1 MNTSEQSR
9 FDKLY
14 QQYLVSLKLQ
24 GLRPKTIDSYS
35 RAVRKIAEHFNCCPD
50 SLTKDQLKSYFS
62 HLVDTRS
69 WSLVKI
75 VRNALQFFY
84 KHVLEKEW
92 VWVNIVK
99 PPKVQTLP
107 NILTQAEVPNVL
119 NAIRHSAYRVYLFT
133 VYSMGLRLTEALT
146 LRPGDINSTH
156 QQVHIRCSKGG
167 KSRMVPLPELTLFFL
182 RKHWATHRNPTLIF
196 PRQSGVNFNKQSTTV
211 TLDCG
216 SVQKAI
222 KLAVSDAGIPRLITI
237 RSLRHSYATHLL
249 EKGVDL
255 REIQS
260 IMGHESPKTTERYTH
275 LTNVTQNNA
284 RQQISTLINALNLQ
298 WVDES

>member
-1 MNTSEQSR
+1 MNSSEQSR
-9 FDKLY
+9 FDKQY
-14 QQYLVSLKLQ
+14 HQYLVTLKLQ

-35 RAVRKIAEHFNCCPD
+35 RAVRKIADYFDCCPD
-50 SLTKDQLKSYFS
+50 SLTKDQLKTYFS

-107 NILTQAEVPNVL
+107 NILTQAEVPIVL
-119 NAIRHSAYRVYLFT
+119 NAVNKPAYRVYLLT
-133 VYSMGLRLTEALT
+133 VYSMGLRLNEALT
-146 LRPGDINSTH
+146 LRPGDINAQL

-167 KSRMVPLPELTLFFL
+167 KSRMVPLPDLTLFFL
-182 RKHWATHRNPTLIF
+182 RKHWATHRNRALIF
-196 PRQSGVNFNKQSTTV
+196 PRQSGARINRQTTTV

-216 SVQKAI
+216 SVQKSI
-222 KLAVSDAGIPRLITI
+222 KRAVEDGNIPRLITI

-275 LTNVTQNNA
+275 LTNVTQSNA
-284 RQQISTLINALNLQ
+284 RQQIASLINGLTLAWEDL
-298 WVDES
+298 S

>member
-1 MNTSEQSR
+1 MHTSEQTH
-9 FDKLY
+9 FDQLY
-14 QQYLVSLKLQ
+14 QQYLVALKLQ

-35 RAVRKIAEHFNCCPD
+35 RAVRKTAEYFDCCPD
-50 SLTKDQLKSYFS
+50 TLTKTQLKTYFS

-92 VWVNIVK
+92 VWVDIVK
-99 PPKVQTLP
+99 PPNVQTLP
-107 NILTQAEVPNVL
+107 DILTQTEVPRLL
-119 NAIRHSAYRVYLFT
+119 NAVIKPTYRVYLFT

-146 LRPGDINSTH
+146 LKPGDISAEH

-167 KSRMVPLPELTLFFL
+167 KSRMVPLPHPTLVVL
-182 RKHWATHRNPTLIF
+182 RKHWATHRNPNLIF
-196 PRQSGVNFNKQSTTV
+196 PRRSGAKINSQTTTV

-216 SVQKAI
+216 GVQKAI
-222 KLAVSDAGIPRLITI
+222 KYAVEACGIPRVITI

-260 IMGHESPKTTERYTH
+260 IMGHESPKTTQRYTH
-275 LTNVTQNNA
+275 LTNVTQRNA
-284 RQQISTLINALNLQ
+284 REQIQALMNAVNIQ
-298 WVDES
+298 WEDEL

>member
-1 MNTSEQSR
+1 MHPSEQSR

-14 QQYLVSLKLQ
+14 QQYLVALKLQ

-35 RAVRKIAEHFNCCPD
+35 RAVRKIAEYFNCCPD
-50 SLTKDQLKSYFS
+50 TLTKSQLKTYFS
-62 HLVDTRS
+62 HLVETRS

-84 KHVLEKEW
+84 KHILEKEW

-107 NILTQAEVPNVL
+107 NILSQTEVSQLL
-119 NAIRHSAYRVYLFT
+119 NAVNKPVYRVYLFV

-146 LRPGDINSTH
+146 LRPGDIDAVH

-167 KSRMVPLPELTLFFL
+167 KSRMVPLPDHTLWVC
-182 RKHWATHRNPTLIF
+182 RKHWLTHRNPSLLF
-196 PRQSGVNFNKQSTTV
+196 PRKKGSTNDQQNTTV
-211 TLDCG
+211 TIDCG

-222 KLAVSDAGIPRLITI
+222 KHAVEACGISRLITI

-275 LTNVTQNNA
+275 LTNVTQHNA
-284 RQQISTLINALNLQ
+284 RQQIQSLMNAVKID
-298 WVDES
+298 WEDES

>member
-1 MNTSEQSR
+1 MNPSEQSR

-14 QQYLVSLKLQ
+14 QKLLISLKLQ

-35 RAVRKIAEHFNCCPD
+35 RAVRKIAEHFDCCPD
-50 SLTKDQLKSYFS
+50 TLSKPQLKTYFS

-75 VRNALQFFY
+75 ARNALQFFY
-84 KHVLEKEW
+84 KHVLEKQW
-92 VWVNIVK
+92 VWVDIVK

-107 NILTQAEVPNVL
+107 NILTQTEIPRL
-119 NAIRHSAYRVYLFT
+119 FNAVNKPVYRAYLFV
-133 VYSMGLRLTEALT
+133 VYSMGLRLSEALY
-146 LRPGDINSTH
+146 LRPGDINAEH
-156 QQVHIRCSKGG
+156 KQVHIRCSKGG
-167 KSRMVPLPELTLFFL
+167 KSRMVPLPDLTLWVM
-182 RKHWATHRNPTLIF
+182 RKHWSTHHNPGLIF
-196 PRQSGVNFNKQSTTV
+196 PQQKRRNVNQLTTKIP
-211 TLDCG
+211 LDCG
-216 SVQKAI
+216 SVQKSI
-222 KLAVSDAGIPRLITI
+222 KRAVDDCGIVRLITI

-275 LTNVTQNNA
+275 LTNITQRNTMD
-284 RQQISTLINALNLQ
+284 QISSLMNTLNIKWEDA
-298 WVDES
+298 S

>member
-1 MNTSEQSR
+1 MHPSEQFR

-14 QQYLVSLKLQ
+14 QQYLVALKLQ

-35 RAVRKIAEHFNCCPD
+35 RAVRKTAEYFDCCPD
-50 SLTKDQLKSYFS
+50 TLTKSQLKTYFS

-92 VWVNIVK
+92 VWVDIVK

-107 NILTQAEVPNVL
+107 NILSQTEVSRVL
-119 NAIRHSAYRVYLFT
+119 NAVNKPVYRAYLFV

-146 LRPGDINSTH
+146 LRPGDIDAAH

-167 KSRMVPLPELTLFFL
+167 KSRMVPLPDHTLWVC
-182 RKHWATHRNPTLIF
+182 RKHWLTHRNPSLLF
-196 PRQSGVNFNKQSTTV
+196 PRQKGSANNQQNTAV
-211 TLDCG
+211 TIDCG

-222 KLAVSDAGIPRLITI
+222 KHAVEACGIPRLITI

-260 IMGHESPKTTERYTH
+260 ILGHVDPKTTARYTH
-275 LTNVTQNNA
+275 LTNTTQRNVVE
-284 RQQISTLINALNLQ
+284 QIASLMNALSIS
-298 WVDES
+298 WEDDK

>member
-1 MNTSEQSR
+1 MNPSDKSR

-14 QQYLVSLKLQ
+14 QRLLTALKLQ
-24 GLRPKTIDSYS
+24 GLRPKTIESYS
-35 RAVRKIAEHFNCCPD
+35 RAVRKIAEHFDCCPD
-50 SLTKDQLKSYFS
+50 TLTKDQLKSYFS
-62 HLVDTRS
+62 YLVDNRS

-75 VRNALQFFY
+75 VRNGLQFFY

-92 VWVNIVK
+92 VWVDIVK
-99 PPKVQTLP
+99 PPEVQTLP
-107 NILTQAEVPNVL
+107 NILTQAEVPLVL
-119 NAIRHSAYRVYLFT
+119 NAVTKPAYRVYLLT

-146 LRPGDINSTH
+146 LKPGDINAQV
-156 QQVHIRCSKGG
+156 QQAHIRCSKGG
-167 KSRMVPLPELTLFFL
+167 KSRMVPLPELTLYFL
-182 RKHWATHRNPTLIF
+182 RKHWATHRNPKLIF
-196 PRQSGVNFNKQSTTV
+196 PRQSGSTINSQTTTI

-216 SVQKAI
+216 GVQKAI
-222 KLAVSDAGIPRLITI
+222 KSAVEDCGIPRLITI

-275 LTNVTQNNA
+275 LTNVTQHNA
-284 RQQISTLINALNLQ
+284 RQKIAALINGLSIR
-298 WVDES
+298 WGESK

>member
-1 MNTSEQSR
+1 MNPSDKLR

-14 QQYLVSLKLQ
+14 QILLTNLKLQ
-24 GLRPKTIDSYS
+24 GLRPKTIESYS
-35 RAVRKIAEHFNCCPD
+35 RAVRKTAEYFDCCPD
-50 SLTKDQLKSYFS
+50 SLTKEQLKSYFS

-84 KHVLEKEW
+84 KHVLDKEW

-107 NILTQAEVPNVL
+107 NILTQAEVPLVL
-119 NAIRHSAYRVYLFT
+119 NAINKPAYRVYLLT

-146 LRPGDINSTH
+146 LRPGDINAQH

-167 KSRMVPLPELTLFFL
+167 KSRMVPLPELTLYFL

-196 PRQSGVNFNKQSTTV
+196 PRQSGANINSQTTTI

-216 SVQKAI
+216 GVQKAI
-222 KLAVSDAGIPRLITI
+222 KRAVEDCGIPRLITI

-260 IMGHESPKTTERYTH
+260 IMGHESPKTTERDTH
-275 LTNVTQNNA
+275 LTNVTQKNA
-284 RQQISTLINALNLQ
+284 RQQIASLINGLNIHWEKL
-298 WVDES
+298 S